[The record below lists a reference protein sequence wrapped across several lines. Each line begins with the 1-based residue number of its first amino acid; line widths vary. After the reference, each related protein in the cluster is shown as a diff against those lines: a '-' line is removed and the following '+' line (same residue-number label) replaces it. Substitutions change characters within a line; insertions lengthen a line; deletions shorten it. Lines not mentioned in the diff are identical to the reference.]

1 MERWVGGI
9 IGSSG
14 TISGVLSEG
23 QDVALTRK
31 RTGDYSENPI
41 ENRQYA
47 DETEK
52 RSVMTIA
59 QMDPAVTLENLRT
72 SKPEKVTIV
81 LLSGDMDRAMA
92 AFIIATGAA
101 AMGMQVTVFFTF
113 WGLNAIRRNGA
124 TSSAKDWLRQMF
136 GLLNKGGANSLPLS
150 RFHFWGLGTK
160 MMQKVMKQN
169 RMPGV
174 PELMETA
181 LDLGVHFIACTT
193 TMGLMGITKDT
204 LIEGIDQ
211 FAGVT
216 TYLAEAKQGSVNLF
230 I

>member
-1 MERWVGGI
+1 MTPTQIQPV
-9 IGSSG
+9 
-14 TISGVLSEG
+14 
-23 QDVALTRK
+23 VAL
-31 RTGDYSENPI
+31 E
-41 ENRQYA
+41 E
-47 DETEK
+47 
-52 RSVMTIA
+52 
-59 QMDPAVTLENLRT
+59 LRE
-72 SKPEKVTIV
+72 SKSDRVTIV
-81 LLSGDMDRAMA
+81 LLSGDLDRAMA

-101 AMGMQVTVFFTF
+101 AMGMQVTMFFTF
-113 WGLNAIRRNGA
+113 WGLNAIRKKGA
-124 TSSAKDWLRQMF
+124 SSSASDWLRRMF
-136 GLLNKGGANSLPLS
+136 GLLNKGGAESLPLS
-150 RFHFWGLGTK
+150 RFHFGGLGTK

-181 LDLGVHFIACTT
+181 MDLGVRFIACTT
-193 TMGLMGITKDT
+193 TMGLMGISKDT

>member
-1 MERWVGGI
+1 M
-9 IGSSG
+9 
-14 TISGVLSEG
+14 TTTQL
-23 QDVALTRK
+23 DPAAALT
-31 RTGDYSENPI
+31 DL
-41 ENRQYA
+41 QA
-47 DETEK
+47 
-52 RSVMTIA
+52 
-59 QMDPAVTLENLRT
+59 
-72 SKPEKVTIV
+72 SKPERVTIV
-81 LLSGDMDRAMA
+81 LLSGDLDRAMA

-101 AMGMQVTVFFTF
+101 AMEMRVTMFFTF
-113 WGLNAIRRNGA
+113 WGLNTIRRKGA
-124 TSSAKDWLRQMF
+124 TSAAKDWLRRMF
-136 GLLNKGGANSLPLS
+136 GLLNKGGAESLPLS
-150 RFHFWGLGTK
+150 RFHFGGLGTR

-174 PELMETA
+174 PELMQTA
-181 LDLGVHFIACTT
+181 LDLGVRFIACTT

>member
-1 MERWVGGI
+1 MATTQI
-9 IGSSG
+9 
-14 TISGVLSEG
+14 
-23 QDVALTRK
+23 QPAAAL
-31 RTGDYSENPI
+31 E
-41 ENRQYA
+41 E
-47 DETEK
+47 
-52 RSVMTIA
+52 
-59 QMDPAVTLENLRT
+59 LRE
-72 SKPEKVTIV
+72 SKPDRVTIV
-81 LLSGDMDRAMA
+81 LLSGDLDRAMA

-101 AMGMQVTVFFTF
+101 AMGMQVTMFFTF
-113 WGLNAIRRNGA
+113 WGLNTIRRKGA
-124 TSSAKDWLRQMF
+124 SSSASDWLRRMF
-136 GLLNKGGANSLPLS
+136 GFLNKGGADQLPLS
-150 RFHFWGLGTK
+150 RFHFGGLGTR

-181 LDLGVHFIACTT
+181 QDLGVRFIACTT
-193 TMGLMGITKDT
+193 TMGLMGIGKET

>member
-1 MERWVGGI
+1 M
-9 IGSSG
+9 
-14 TISGVLSEG
+14 TTT
-23 QDVALTRK
+23 Q
-31 RTGDYSENPI
+31 I
-41 ENRQYA
+41 E
-47 DETEK
+47 
-52 RSVMTIA
+52 
-59 QMDPAVTLENLRT
+59 PATTLAELRE
-72 SKPEKVTIV
+72 SKPDRVTIV
-81 LLSGDMDRAMA
+81 LLSGELDKAMA

-101 AMGMQVTVFFTF
+101 AMGMQVTMFFTF
-113 WGLNAIRRNGA
+113 WGLNTIRKKGA
-124 TSSAKDWLRQMF
+124 TSSATDWLRRMF
-136 GLLNKGGANSLPLS
+136 GFLNKGGAENLPLS
-150 RFHFWGLGTK
+150 RFHFGGLGTK

-181 LDLGVHFIACTT
+181 KELGVRYIACTT
-193 TMGLMGITKDT
+193 TLGLMGISKDT